1 MDYSFKHGLY
11 KALKYVVIFILPA
24 LVDRFIISYPEIAQ
38 LSVAG
43 ILVLLLNYLKVRV
56 GVKI

>member
-24 LVDRFIISYPEIAQ
+24 LVDKFIISYPEI
-38 LSVAG
+38 SG
-43 ILVLLLNYLKVRV
+43 ITPKLFKGSGRSKNIKV
-56 GVKI
+56 KNQ